1 MECNESVNTLG
12 KEIETPPSPALI
24 LNETSVVDTQLAN
37 VCEEATNGVVNL
49 GEKNSKCKN
58 PFIHAEAID
67 AEEKKKPVNPD
78 ETGIFAG
85 CNKEL
90 PSDKVL
96 EYLMLSFYRVNKG
109 ALLSPNPGPKLD
121 CFKGDASSKD
131 VEMPLDDN
139 RIQDREKSCEVV
151 HTPSLDHCVPPV
163 SDTNTSDTNAGYTNA
178 GYTNAGYTN
187 SGDTNSGDTN
197 SGDTNSGDTN
207 AGYTNSGDTNT
218 VDTNSGDTNA
228 SYTNAGYTNSGDTNS
243 GDTNSG
249 DTNTVDTNSGDT
261 NTGDIGNNDISIHH
275 QEHHDFIDNDHSYAR
290 HVQENEMAAILSA
303 TCGKPSQVARLRISC
318 SSWDT

>member
-12 KEIETPPSPALI
+12 KEIETSPSPALI

-49 GEKNSKCKN
+49 GEKNSKYKN

-90 PSDKVL
+90 PPDHVL
-96 EYLMLSFYRVNKG
+96 EYLMLSYYTVNKG
-109 ALLSPNPGPKLD
+109 ALLSPNPGLKLD
-121 CFKGDASSKD
+121 CFKGDAGSKD

-163 SDTNTSDTNAGYTNA
+163 SDTNT
-178 GYTNAGYTN
+178 
-187 SGDTNSGDTN
+187 
-197 SGDTNSGDTN
+197 
-207 AGYTNSGDTNT
+207 
-218 VDTNSGDTNA
+218 GDTNA

-249 DTNTVDTNSGDT
+249 DTNT
-261 NTGDIGNNDISIHH
+261 GDIGNNDISIH
-275 QEHHDFIDNDHSYAR
+275 QRERHDFIDNDHSYAR

-303 TCGKPSQVARLRISC
+303 TCGKPSQVARMRIS
-318 SSWDT
+318 SSGWDT